1 MTELDD
7 IDALAAEYVLG
18 TLGREERLA
27 VSERRVTEKALD
39 AAIGAWERR
48 LAPLAEVVS
57 PVAPPAGLYN
67 KIRAQ
72 IGLSSHVISLKAREQ
87 ALTRRA
93 NRWRGTA
100 LGMTALAASLA
111 GVVAWQDYERR
122 QMPTQYVAVL
132 QTGASQPAFL
142 LTVDTKTNMFV
153 ISAISAPKTPEKS
166 YQVWAVYDPDE
177 KPKAKSLGV
186 MSEGDMAMHPM
197 MGGEE
202 HDKFMNARFT
212 VTLEP
217 EGGSPTGLPTG
228 PVLFT
233 GGLVKATP

>member
-27 VSERRVTEKALD
+27 VSERRAVDPALD
-39 AAIGAWERR
+39 AAIGAWEHR
-48 LAPLAEVVS
+48 LGPLVEVVS

-72 IGLSSHVISLKAREQ
+72 ISLSSHVISLKSREQ

-93 NRWRGTA
+93 NRWRGMA
-100 LGMTALAASLA
+100 LGMTAIAASLV

-132 QTGASQPAFL
+132 QTGSSRPAFL

-153 ISAISAPKTPEKS
+153 ISAIAAPKAPEKS
-166 YQVWAVYDPDE
+166 YEVWAVYDPAE
-177 KPKAKSLGV
+177 KPKSLGV

-202 HDKFMNARFT
+202 HDKFMNATFA
-212 VTLEP
+212 VSLEP
-217 EGGSPTGLPTG
+217 EGGSPTGAPTG

-233 GGLVKATP
+233 GKLVKATP